1 MGKTKRIAVFLV
13 FVLLFVLGVFFFF
26 GLRKIYYFWKSL
38 KMAWKICSYC
48 VIYILIVI
56 MQSLKLVRSIVSFV
70 YFPNFF

>member
-1 MGKTKRIAVFLV
+1 MGKTKRIAGFLV
-13 FVLLFVLGVFFFF
+13 FVLLFAFWGFFF

-38 KMAWKICSYC
+38 KIAWKICSYC
-48 VIYILIVI
+48 VIYILVVI

>member
-13 FVLLFVLGVFFFF
+13 FVLFFGVFF

-38 KMAWKICSYC
+38 KIAWKICSYC
-48 VIYILIVI
+48 VIYILLVI

>member
-13 FVLLFVLGVFFFF
+13 FVLLFVFWGFFF

-38 KMAWKICSYC
+38 KIAWKICSYC
-48 VIYILIVI
+48 VIYILVVI